1 MPNINE
7 SFLEAINKGY
17 KNYSIHGARSNQ
29 KIRPIH
35 GRIGEVLE
43 KMLPKEEGYEI
54 EALGLTDSEGQ
65 TPMSNGHMKNTDIRI
80 CQNNIIKGFIE
91 VKCAMSSYGKNKQNY
106 QENMIGECA
115 MVKDCLNED
124 GNEIPVWYMSIIPQH
139 VPNVDN
145 NGKIV
150 SIETFNEED
159 ALSYQKLANSRI
171 GKQVMDVSSTY
182 VIDTGNEE
190 YLKRLKENN
199 ETFDISS
206 DDYKNSLKISYSDID
221 KLYNKKEVKEYITN
235 NFESDMK
242 KFVTLVRNI

>member
-80 CQNNIIKGFIE
+80 CQNNVIKGFIE

-145 NGKIV
+145 NGKRPFIFTKTQEV
-150 SIETFNEED
+150 HLLCSTFISFNPTTT
-159 ALSYQKLANSRI
+159 LS
-171 GKQVMDVSSTY
+171 GKY
-182 VIDTGNEE
+182 
-190 YLKRLKENN
+190 YC
-199 ETFDISS
+199 
-206 DDYKNSLKISYSDID
+206 YSLHTDEGS
-221 KLYNKKEVKEYITN
+221 EA
-235 NFESDMK
+235 
-242 KFVTLVRNI
+242 

>member
-1 MPNINE
+1 
-7 SFLEAINKGY
+7 
-17 KNYSIHGARSNQ
+17 
-29 KIRPIH
+29 
-35 GRIGEVLE
+35 
-43 KMLPKEEGYEI
+43 
-54 EALGLTDSEGQ
+54 
-65 TPMSNGHMKNTDIRI
+65 
-80 CQNNIIKGFIE
+80 
-91 VKCAMSSYGKNKQNY
+91 
-106 QENMIGECA
+106 
-115 MVKDCLNED
+115 
-124 GNEIPVWYMSIIPQH
+124 MSIIPQH